1 MQLSITCVIRLRTTN
16 LFRCNPKHVLW
27 LDFQTF
33 QTSLA
38 LMWICLSVHLAHVY
52 RGIYIYVW
60 VDIHVDYT
68 GTCIYT
74 YTLMLSFEQL
84 QFSLNKF
91 FEARVSS
98 RFKFSSH
105 LCTEAQPLK
114 SSLQLSCGTASFFIP
129 QHVLPCKCTK
139 PVSVLVRNSIT
150 PAIFVLIV
158 SSSGLFS
165 RSGDSNH
172 SISMRFDVMSIS
184 LPSRPWRDDVGWT
197 DFAPLDKRRAQP
209 AIVHA
214 LTDGLP
220 LRVVRSCCI
229 AKQNK

>member
-1 MQLSITCVIRLRTTN
+1 M
-16 LFRCNPKHVLW
+16 
-27 LDFQTF
+27 
-33 QTSLA
+33 
-38 LMWICLSVHLAHVY
+38 
-52 RGIYIYVW
+52 
-60 VDIHVDYT
+60 DYT

-74 YTLMLSFEQL
+74 YTLTLSFEQL

-114 SSLQLSCGTASFFIP
+114 SSLQLSCCTASFFIP

-139 PVSVLVRNSIT
+139 PVSLLVRNSIT

-158 SSSGLFS
+158 SSSGFFS

-184 LPSRPWRDDVGWT
+184 LPSRPWRDDVG
-197 DFAPLDKRRAQP
+197 
-209 AIVHA
+209 
-214 LTDGLP
+214 
-220 LRVVRSCCI
+220 
-229 AKQNK
+229 